1 MKTIFDL
8 ISIDL
13 ASLPNSNCNEVGK
26 RTISSGQQL
35 TEYNMALDNLE
46 LGLFKIVNVFHFSD
60 GNKNVDFRN
69 PNLSSIKITALEKL
83 INTLYSLYGK
93 DSNKTPLGAFT
104 SDDQFAVQN
113 VIDDPINVFS
123 IGNLGCRDRP
133 LCLY

>member
-1 MKTIFDL
+1 
-8 ISIDL
+8 
-13 ASLPNSNCNEVGK
+13 
-26 RTISSGQQL
+26 
-35 TEYNMALDNLE
+35 MALDNLE

-104 SDDQFAVQN
+104 SDDQFAVYKTLSMIQLMY
-113 VIDDPINVFS
+113 FGS
-123 IGNLGCRDRP
+123 GECGCRISP